1 MENVIIVLII
11 LVAVAVGV
19 AHAIK
24 HFKGKSGCCG
34 GGDCKCKDKK
44 KQNK

>member
-11 LVAVAVGV
+11 LVAVTVGV
-19 AHAIK
+19 THAIK

-44 KQNK
+44 DKKK